1 MPFDGVTVAA
11 VCRELNDELYEQ
23 RIDKVYQPENNELVI
38 LIRGRRGNCR
48 LLISAH
54 PRWARMHTT
63 ETRKEN
69 PSRPPTFCMLL
80 RKHLEGGKIK
90 AVEQVGFDRIV
101 HLRIEALNE
110 FMEWQEKI
118 LVCEFMGKHS
128 NIILMEPEKG
138 IIIDAIKR
146 YSRGVHPSRGAARK
160 TVYPALPGKL
170 DPAPCPGKIFERCWE
185 DPDRVISGAF
195 NTCAGLSPFTAREL
209 CLQSALSPGL
219 PAGECEAGAFP
230 PVSGLQC

>member
-23 RIDKVYQPENNELVI
+23 RIDKVYQPEKNELVI
-38 LIRGRRGNCR
+38 LIRGRRGNSR

-69 PSRPPTFCMLL
+69 PARPPTFCMLL
-80 RKHLEGGKIK
+80 RKHLEGGRIK

-110 FMEWQEKI
+110 FMEWQEKV

-128 NIILMEPEKG
+128 NIILMDPEQG

-146 YSRGVHPSRGAARK
+146 YSHEVSTHREV
-160 TVYPALPGKL
+160 LPGKL
-170 DPAPCPGKIFERCWE
+170 YIRPLPGQAGPPLHVLGRFYRTLLGR
-185 DPDRVISGAF
+185 PGPGYFPGAF
-195 NTCAGLSPFTAREL
+195 
-209 CLQSALSPGL
+209 
-219 PAGECEAGAFP
+219 
-230 PVSGLQC
+230 